1 MKILLIGDYSN
12 VHATL
17 AEGLRTLGHDVTV
30 VSDGDGWKD
39 YPRDIDI
46 RRPSLG
52 RWQSLRYYLRLR
64 RLWPSLRGYDVVQ
77 LINPV
82 FLPLRAERIWPFYES
97 LRRHNGKVFMGAF
110 GMDHYWVKAGTDC
123 HTFRYSDFNLG
134 PTPRT
139 DLPENALFIADW
151 LHGPKGLLNRRIAA
165 DCDGIIAGLY
175 EYYASYEKYC
185 PQKEKLTFIPF
196 PIKSLYTSL
205 SLTPILSPSEQA
217 APLRHPSPVAFG
229 DGQNAE
235 GENTPADEEAIC
247 SNVISADEENN
258 RSNVLSPSL
267 TGEGWQRAAG
277 SPDGER
283 LGERLE
289 SRLNAIQTV
298 FFIGIQRSR
307 SAYKGTDIMLRALE
321 RVEKELPDKV
331 RAVRVESV
339 PFAEYR
345 KLMLGSDVILD
356 QLYSYT
362 PAMNALEAMSQGL
375 VVVGGGEPENYAI
388 LGEDELRPIINVEP
402 NEESVYQAL
411 RDLAL
416 HPERLPRLKADTLAY
431 IHRHHDHLKVAQQYL
446 NFWTRPEK

>member
-64 RLWPSLRGYDVVQ
+64 RLWRSLRGYDIVQ

-196 PIKSLYTSL
+196 PIKSPNTSPG
-205 SLTPILSPSEQA
+205 T
-217 APLRHPSPVAFG
+217 
-229 DGQNAE
+229 
-235 GENTPADEEAIC
+235 
-247 SNVISADEENN
+247 
-258 RSNVLSPSL
+258 SPSL
-267 TGEGWQRAAG
+267 TPSLSHSLSPSGLPAAPCHPSPSREGEKTPAVEGSLASFRGKSPSLQGEGWRSTEGG
-277 SPDGER
+277 SDGEG
-283 LGERLE
+283 LGARPEV
-289 SRLNAIQTV
+289 T

-388 LGEDELRPIINVEP
+388 LGEDTLRPIINVEP
-402 NEESVYQAL
+402 NEESVYEAL

-431 IHRHHDHLKVAQQYL
+431 IRRHHDHLKVAQQYL
-446 NFWTRPEK
+446 DFWTRPEK

>member
-1 MKILLIGDYSN
+1 MTAGLPIRLEDVPQSGGGSNMKILLVGDYSN

-17 AEGLRTLGHDVTV
+17 AEGLRALGHEVTV

-39 YPRDIDI
+39 YPRDIDV

-52 RWQSLRYYLRLR
+52 RWQTLRYMLRLR
-64 RLWPSLRGYDVVQ
+64 GLWRQLRGYDIVQ
-77 LINPV
+77 VINPV

-134 PTPRT
+134 SAPRT
-139 DLPENALFIADW
+139 DIAENALFIADW
-151 LHGPKGLLNRRIAA
+151 LHGPKGVLNRRMAA

-196 PIKSLYTSL
+196 PIKATQPAGL
-205 SLTPILSPSEQA
+205 
-217 APLRHPSPVAFG
+217 PVKG
-229 DGQNAE
+229 DEPERAE
-235 GENTPADEEAIC
+235 KA
-247 SNVISADEENN
+247 V
-258 RSNVLSPSL
+258 V
-267 TGEGWQRAAG
+267 
-277 SPDGER
+277 
-283 LGERLE
+283 
-289 SRLNAIQTV
+289 
-298 FFIGIQRSR
+298 FIGIQRSR

-321 RVEKELPDKV
+321 RVEKELPHKV

-345 KLMLGSDVILD
+345 KLMLGSDIILD

-362 PAMNALEAMSQGL
+362 PAMNALEAMAQGL
-375 VVVGGGEPENYAI
+375 VAVGGGEPENYAI
-388 LGEDELRPIINVEP
+388 LGEEELRPIINVEP
-402 NEESVYQAL
+402 CEESVYQAL
-411 RDLAL
+411 RRLVL
-416 HPERLPRLKADTLAY
+416 HPERLPQLKRDTLAY
-431 IHRHHDHLKVAQQYL
+431 IRRHHDHLKVARQYL
-446 NFWTRPEK
+446 DFWTR

>member
-17 AEGLRTLGHDVTV
+17 AEGLRALGHDVTV

-64 RLWPSLRGYDVVQ
+64 RLWRSLRGYDVVQ

-196 PIKSLYTSL
+196 PIKGHYTS
-205 SLTPILSPSEQA
+205 PSPSPSPSGLPA
-217 APLRHPSPVAFG
+217 APCHPSPCR
-229 DGQNAE
+229 E
-235 GENTPADEEAIC
+235 GENAPAVEGSLA
-247 SNVISADEENN
+247 SFWGN
-258 RSNVLSPSL
+258 SPSL
-267 TGEGWQRAAG
+267 EGEGWRSTGGG
-277 SPDGER
+277 SDGEG
-283 LGERLE
+283 LGAKPEGV
-289 SRLNAIQTV
+289 V

-345 KLMLGSDVILD
+345 TLMLGSDVILD

-362 PAMNALEAMSQGL
+362 PAMNALEAMAQGL

-388 LGEDELRPIINVEP
+388 LGEDTLRPIINVEP
-402 NEESVYQAL
+402 DEESVYEAL

-431 IHRHHDHLKVAQQYL
+431 IQRHHDHLKVAQQYL
-446 NFWTRPEK
+446 DFWTRPEK